1 MSPGSQPSANK
12 TPSSN
17 VNIIKDGTIS
27 VNQKG
32 KIGLLYIQ
40 ELSHCHDV
48 FFLFNTINNIRSR
61 IHIIYIIATKWSII
75 LHFQWLHL
83 RKSGQYVAV
92 MTNYKVEPYC
102 IRRVYQLKLSAH
114 SSY

>member
-48 FFLFNTINNIRSR
+48 FFSFQYNQQYKKSNSHNI
-61 IHIIYIIATKWSII
+61 Y
-75 LHFQWLHL
+75 
-83 RKSGQYVAV
+83 
-92 MTNYKVEPYC
+92 NC
-102 IRRVYQLKLSAH
+102 N
-114 SSY
+114 